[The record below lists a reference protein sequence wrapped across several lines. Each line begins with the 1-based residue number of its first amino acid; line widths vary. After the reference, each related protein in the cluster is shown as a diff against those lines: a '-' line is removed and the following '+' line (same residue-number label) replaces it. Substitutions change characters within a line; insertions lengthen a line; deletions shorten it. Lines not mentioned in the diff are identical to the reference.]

1 MQSMFCRWR
10 QQDLLI
16 YAKIKVKKEMKDDSK
31 EDSDAVDGNRELGG
45 GGQVWWVSGEVVH
58 PICPVKI

>member
-1 MQSMFCRWR
+1 M
-10 QQDLLI
+10 LI